1 MKTRTPISIY
11 IATTI
16 GLTIMAFEMFAS
28 DSGYFSSPFF
38 WALILIA
45 IILLLIMNSIG
56 DLIENENFSKLSEE
70 EKNNIWKKKK
80 FLIIRNFG
88 TLLSKSSLL
97 QKKKIF

>member
-56 DLIENENFSKLSEE
+56 DLIENESFSRLPEE
-70 EKNNIWKKKK
+70 EKPKIPGRKNA
-80 FLIIRNFG
+80 FLIIRNYG
-88 TLLSKSSLL
+88 TLLSKSSL
-97 QKKKIF
+97 

>member
-11 IATTI
+11 IVTTI

-56 DLIENENFSKLSEE
+56 DLIENESFSRLLKM
-70 EKNNIWKKKK
+70 KNKNI
-80 FLIIRNFG
+80 
-88 TLLSKSSLL
+88 
-97 QKKKIF
+97 